1 MPVDIAVAGNEDDW
15 EVAAEFL
22 ELVLQFEPGH
32 VGHADVKENG
42 AVAAEVARGEEAA
55 GIGISDDVVG
65 FSAQEKGP
73 GAAHGVVVVDDADER
88 LGGCVVEHGDAPNS
102 GKGI

>member
-1 MPVDIAVAGNEDDW
+1 MAGNEDDR

-42 AVAAEVARGEEAA
+42 AVAAEVGRSEEAPRV
-55 GIGISDDVVG
+55 GIGDDVVG
-65 FSAQEKGP
+65 LARKQKCP
-73 GAAHGVVVVDDADER
+73 GAAHGIIVIDNADQR
-88 LGGCVVEHGDAPNS
+88 LVIRIVQVVEHGACRS
-102 GKGI
+102 